1 MWGNSHELWGNA
13 GRMRVSK
20 QLITVAVLASLAAG
34 TWYARDQLP
43 WSDASDQAAN
53 GKGRGQRATLVEVA
67 AARRDNVTVIVEAV
81 GTARANEAVTITSK
95 VTGHVSQIHFK
106 EGGRVKTGDILV
118 ELDSREM
125 QAALEEKKADR
136 DTAARLY
143 ERARKLYESRNVP
156 RARVDDLYGELQS
169 AEARVKA
176 EEARIKEYYIH
187 APFSGRLGLRR
198 VSVGALINPGA
209 EITTL
214 DDTARIKADFR
225 VPEISLIHIAR
236 GQTVTAM
243 SAAYADKDFVGKVTT
258 IDTRVDPV
266 TRSVEVRTIFDNP
279 KELIR
284 PGMFLTA
291 EFVTVVRENS
301 VLIPEQSIVVSGD
314 TQYVFVI
321 VDGRASRR
329 DIVTGQHVEGDI
341 EVVSGLSPEEIV
353 VIGGVQKIR
362 DGAAVKIAK
371 PPEPAA
377 KPGMS

>member
-1 MWGNSHELWGNA
+1 MQ
-13 GRMRVSK
+13 VSK
-20 QLITVAVLASLAAG
+20 QLITVAVLAALAAG
-34 TWYARDQLP
+34 TWYARDRLP
-43 WSDASDQAAN
+43 WTGAPDQGAN
-53 GKGRGQRATLVEVA
+53 EMSGEQQATLVEVA
-67 AARRDNVTVIVEAV
+67 AARRDNVTVIIEAV

-95 VTGHVSQIHFK
+95 VTGHVSQIRFK
-106 EGGRVKTGDILV
+106 EGGRVKTGDVLI
-118 ELDSREM
+118 ELDSQEM

-225 VPEISLIHIAR
+225 VPEIALVHIAT
-236 GQTVTAM
+236 GQTVTAK

-266 TRSVEVRTIFDNP
+266 TRSLEVRTIFDNP

-291 EFVTVVRENS
+291 EFVAVVRENS
-301 VLIPEQSIVVSGD
+301 VLIPEQSVVVSGD
-314 TQYVFVI
+314 TQYVFVV
-321 VDGRASRR
+321 VDGRAGRR
-329 DIVTGQHVEGDI
+329 EIVTGQHVEGDI
-341 EVVSGLSPEEIV
+341 EVVSGLSPEEIIV
-353 VIGGVQKIR
+353 TGGIQKIR
-362 DGAAVKIAK
+362 DGAPVEIAK
-371 PPEPAA
+371 PPQPAT
-377 KPGMS
+377 KPDMS

>member
-1 MWGNSHELWGNA
+1 
-13 GRMRVSK
+13 MRVSK
-20 QLITVAVLASLAAG
+20 QLVIVAVLAALAAG
-34 TWYARDQLP
+34 TWYARDRLP
-43 WSDASDQAAN
+43 WIDAPAQSSQ
-53 GKGRGQRATLVEVA
+53 GKSRGQRATLVEVA
-67 AARRDNVTVIVEAV
+67 AARRENVTVIVEAV

-95 VTGHVSQIHFK
+95 VTGHVSQIRFK
-106 EGGRVKTGDILV
+106 EGGRVKTGDVLV
-118 ELDSREM
+118 ELDSQEM

-156 RARVDDLYGELQS
+156 RARVDDLYGELRS

-225 VPEISLIHIAR
+225 VPEIALVHIAR
-236 GQTVTAM
+236 GQTVTAK
-243 SAAYADKDFVGKVTT
+243 SAAYADKEFVGKVTT

-291 EFVTVVRENS
+291 EFVAVVRENS

-314 TQYVFVI
+314 TQYVFVV
-321 VDGRASRR
+321 VDGRAARR
-329 DIVTGQHVEGDI
+329 DIVTGQYVKGDI
-341 EVVSGLSPEEIV
+341 EVVSGLSPAEIV